1 MVRTGTLCA
10 EVIIPIS
17 ATKGRLLYVHVVGQ
31 TTYKENDPRLEVT
44 SALTGLKQIKKIWHA
59 ELIDKNGDDKVGTTE
74 WKKYKPKFLFED
86 DTYDYISGHLFLASD
101 PNKKLTSLAYMDD
114 PRWTACEAV
123 PNTFGRTWNKW
134 NGVGGERIYTRF
146 FIPEVLREQAE
157 KCWET
162 YLSQENKNN
171 VKKLPESLFKANYL
185 GGASIEEVKMGD
197 LSKIGENDIKDKK
210 IALSIGH
217 MSSAGGAELKGGAA
231 DKLNGKN
238 ISEYEFYKPIAHAI
252 GAAMMCDV
260 YIVNRGDANI
270 YLYQQGVKSIV
281 KYREVVQ
288 DPEDAGSDMRVINN
302 LGVNIDCVVALHFNS
317 SDNKNA
323 KGCETYWKDRSA
335 RVENRA
341 SGSLNKSKQLANSL
355 HNKIKKALNTEDKYD
370 RGLKGAEGTNS
381 GFINGS
387 KFPAALIEPFFGS
400 NIDESNKAYAKRTEL
415 AKAIAHG
422 ILEYLKTN

>member
-1 MVRTGTLCA
+1 MRMSFGVTTNKGLPTL
-10 EVIIPIS
+10 EFTMP
-17 ATKGRLLYVHVVGQ
+17 LLC
-31 TTYKENDPRLEVT
+31 
-44 SALTGLKQIKKIWHA
+44 LKQINSFFNI
-59 ELIDKNGDDKVGTTE
+59 ELRDEPSSSAFNKL
-74 WKKYKPKFLFED
+74 KPKFLFED
-86 DTYDYISGHLFLASD
+86 DTYDFISGNLYTSSGE
-101 PNKKLTSLAYMDD
+101 KLKSLSYMDD
-114 PRWTACEAV
+114 PRWQACQAE
-123 PNTFGRTWNKW
+123 PNSFNRTWSSRSHFP
-134 NGVGGERIYTRF
+134 VYTRF

-157 KCWET
+157 KCWDYHITNERPD
-162 YLSQENKNN
+162 N

-197 LSKIGENDIKDKK
+197 LGKISENDIKDKK

-217 MSSAGGAELKGGAA
+217 MSSAGGAILEGNAV

-281 KYREVVQ
+281 KHREVVQ

-317 SDNKNA
+317 NDNKNA
-323 KGCETYWKDRSA
+323 KGCETYWKDRFA
-335 RVENRA
+335 RVENHA